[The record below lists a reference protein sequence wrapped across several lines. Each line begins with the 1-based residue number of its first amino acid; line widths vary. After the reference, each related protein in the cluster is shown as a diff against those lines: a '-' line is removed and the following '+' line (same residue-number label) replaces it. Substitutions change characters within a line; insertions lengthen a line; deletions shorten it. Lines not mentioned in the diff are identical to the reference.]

1 MEFESII
8 VLAFLSLVAFYVGR
22 ISLNKKLNYLSQ
34 KLTDKHLEN
43 QALLLKIAE
52 IEAKYE
58 KEKS

>member
-1 MEFESII
+1 MEFESIV
-8 VLAFLSLVAFYVGR
+8 VLTFISVVAFYTGR

-52 IEAKYE
+52 IEAKYD
-58 KEKS
+58 KLKN

>member
-1 MEFESII
+1 MAVESIF
-8 VLAFLSLVAFYVGR
+8 VFVFMSLIAFYIGR
-22 ISLNKKLNYLSQ
+22 KSLSKKIKYLSQ

-58 KEKS
+58 K